1 MLKNKSKFILLL
13 MLIITLISTFSFA
26 TEVSTS
32 DEEGISLISEDAETD
47 AIADT
52 DTDESSNWIQSDL
65 YVFEDSPTISKI
77 VNGNAFIM
85 GDEVTLTGEIG
96 GDVFVL
102 ANKLNI
108 DGAYIYSNLFALA
121 NEITVNGVI
130 YDIYAMSNTFTL
142 DTEAFVYRDLHVT
155 ADTINLKGLVNKD
168 AYITA
173 NTYNIDTASS
183 DTLINGNLNYNASSE
198 LSLGENIVG
207 GTITYNKNETEVK
220 TTKEIITD
228 YVTDFSKTIAYVLV
242 IAALCIYFAPKFTSK
257 VTSMNRKKSIISFF
271 IGLSSVILGII
282 ACFILFIS
290 TIGLNLAIAS
300 LLLYIVVCM
309 SGLSFTSIYIAG
321 KCAKHF
327 KQEGNIKLLGLTIA
341 VSGILWL
348 VIHIPVIGGIIQFI
362 STLFG
367 IGTFL
372 VNTLTFNKT
381 EKCQ

>member
-1 MLKNKSKFILLL
+1 MVKNKSKFILLL
-13 MLIITLISTFSFA
+13 ALIVTLISTLSFA
-26 TEVSTS
+26 TEVNPSS
-32 DEEGISLISEDAETD
+32 DEGISIISEDAQTD
-47 AIADT
+47 AIEDDNA
-52 DTDESSNWIQSDL
+52 DESSNWVQSDL
-65 YVFEDSPTISKI
+65 YVFEDTPTISKI

-121 NEITVNGVI
+121 NEINVNGVI
-130 YDIYAMSNTFTL
+130 YDVYAMSNTFTL
-142 DTEAFVYRDLHVT
+142 GTEAFVYRDLHVT
-155 ADTINLKGLVNKD
+155 ADTINLNGLVNKD
-168 AYITA
+168 AYISA
-173 NTYNIDTASS
+173 NTYNFNLDGENV
-183 DTLINGNLNYNASSE
+183 LIKGNLDYNATAE
-198 LSLGENIVG
+198 LTLDENIVG
-207 GTITYNKNETEVK
+207 GTITYNTNETAVK

-271 IGLSSVILGII
+271 VGLCSVILGII
-282 ACFILFIS
+282 AFLILFIS
-290 TIGLNLAIAS
+290 TVGLELAIAE

-321 KCAKHF
+321 KCAKHL
-327 KQEGNIKLLGLTIA
+327 KQQENIKLLGLTIA
-341 VSGILWL
+341 VSGILWVIIQIPL
-348 VIHIPVIGGIIQFI
+348 VGGIIQFI

-372 VNTLTFNKT
+372 LNTFIFNKK
-381 EKCQ
+381 ENCQ